1 MARQQAVIRGLTVE
15 LEQARRQSER
25 RASADATQA
34 NDLEQKTRQL
44 LLQLEEVTAREA
56 AWRRLTT
63 EQATMSSRASAL
75 LRHEHEGEVRLLSEK
90 IRQLADER
98 AQVQA
103 TCATSLRELKELQ
116 AFCAQREADLS
127 VLTQEVLRL
136 RKALA
141 GRG

>member
-1 MARQQAVIRGLTVE
+1 MTSAC
-15 LEQARRQSER
+15 RRPR
-25 RASADATQA
+25 RCTPPS
-34 NDLEQKTRQL
+34 
-44 LLQLEEVTAREA
+44 
-56 AWRRLTT
+56 
-63 EQATMSSRASAL
+63 
-75 LRHEHEGEVRLLSEK
+75 
-90 IRQLADER
+90 
-98 AQVQA
+98 